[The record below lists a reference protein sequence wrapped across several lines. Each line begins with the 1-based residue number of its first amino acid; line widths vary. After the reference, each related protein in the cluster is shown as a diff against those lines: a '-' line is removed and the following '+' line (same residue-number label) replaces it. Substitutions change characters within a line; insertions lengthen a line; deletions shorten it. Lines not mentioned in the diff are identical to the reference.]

1 MAKAKLSLCLPPNR
15 KPRAKA
21 KAKPKPKQTRT
32 KAAKSPGKR
41 AQEKPKQRKHKQQRK
56 PLRPALASV
65 YSRVNPEASGDKFP
79 GRLRDLST
87 NGAFVA
93 GEALPLLSR
102 IAFSFELEDFG
113 RVEGIGWTMWRRE
126 DDCEIPRDG
135 LEPARLPKGFGILFE
150 AIPLDARLA
159 IHRMVQRKS

>member
-1 MAKAKLSLCLPPNR
+1 MTKTDNR
-15 KPRAKA
+15 NA
-21 KAKPKPKQTRT
+21 TRV
-32 KAAKSPGKR
+32 ALNAPILIESIGQPIF
-41 AQEKPKQRKHKQQRK
+41 ELH
-56 PLRPALASV
+56 PALASV
-65 YSRVNPEASGDKFP
+65 YSRVNPEPSGDKFP

-159 IHRMVQRKS
+159 IHRMVQRTS